1 MELIQEA
8 IQLVLASNI
17 SSKALIVNK
26 LQQVSSMVHQKDI
39 KIKDLEHQVK
49 ALAKLNNN
57 NAPNIYN

>member
-49 ALAKLNNN
+49 IQKDIIKANGSK
-57 NAPNIYN
+57 NI